1 MAAKEKDKKEKKEKF
16 SKKMD
21 LEELMAAINGKYGK
35 GKIARASSSRALSV
49 PRLETGVFSVDYATG
64 GGLPI
69 GRITGIYGKKSSGKT
84 LLALKSVAS
93 AQRYCRKHLIKMV
106 HTKKKL
112 YRCLECGYRGEK
124 EGSLCPDCV
133 EAGYEVK
140 LIDMGDREMKCPE
153 CKEYNPFE
161 TVWIDAEGAWE
172 NSWAQKAGVN
182 CHHVYMIRTEFAE
195 QAIDISDLVIRNG
208 KCDLMVIDT
217 IAHLIPMIEV
227 EESAE
232 KNQMGVH
239 ARLMNKM
246 FRKLV
251 SAQNSPNLTMDT
263 RPTII
268 VLNQV
273 RMKLGVMFGDP
284 ETKPGGMGQDFAT
297 SVDLKT
303 WAGKYEKDE
312 AGNTL
317 NLITN
322 FRAVKNKVAPPQQEG
337 NFRVWLRDY
346 DGHKVCDV
354 EDVHVVLGQALKHK
368 WFGDYDNE
376 KESFGVY
383 EGKEFVAGTG
393 KYKEV
398 SFTNVDEIFK
408 YFSDN
413 PDEYETLRTALFA
426 DMLGKIMSDED
437 AMKVSGDF
445 DATGDDEVPE
455 GKVDGDKEE

>member
-1 MAAKEKDKKEKKEKF
+1 MAGKEKKDKKDKF

-21 LEELMAAINGKYGK
+21 LEELMTAINTKYGK

-64 GGLPI
+64 GGFPI

-84 LLALKSVAS
+84 LLALKAVAS
-93 AQRYCRKHLIKMV
+93 AQRYCRKHLVKMV

-124 EGSLCPDCV
+124 EGAYCPDCK
-133 EAGYEVK
+133 EAGYEVQ

-217 IAHLIPMIEV
+217 IAHLIPSKEI
-227 EESAE
+227 EESSE
-232 KNQMGVH
+232 NWQMGLQ
-239 ARLMNKM
+239 ARLINKM

-251 SAQNSPNLTMDT
+251 SAQNAQNLTLDN

-284 ETKPGGMGQDFAT
+284 ETKPGGMGQEFAT

-354 EDVHVVLGQALKHK
+354 DDMQVVLGQALKHK
-368 WFGDYDNE
+368 WFGEYDGD
-376 KESFGVY
+376 KETF
-383 EGKEFVAGTG
+383 EGGSG

-398 SFTNVDEIFK
+398 SFANVDEIFK
-408 YFSDN
+408 YFADN
-413 PDEYETLRTALFA
+413 PDEYEILRTSLFS

-437 AMKVSGDF
+437 AMKVSADF
-445 DATGDDEVPE
+445 GGEDAEDEVPE
-455 GKVDGDKEE
+455 GKIEESKEE